1 MDTALR
7 EIQEEIS
14 IKLLPEEL
22 LYIGKTIEERFLEK
36 IIFEWNIFV
45 AHWEKEYES
54 SFEVLE
60 WAGFDWVS
68 PEEIRKRHVYEI
80 QRVHL
85 SIFEDYI
92 KYKNA

>member
-1 MDTALR
+1 M
-7 EIQEEIS
+7 
-14 IKLLPEEL
+14 

-45 AHWEKEYES
+45 ATWKKEYES

-60 WAGFDWVS
+60 WAGFEWVK

-85 SIFEDYI
+85 SMFEEYI